1 MSKNLILPKK
11 KKAELENIENIEDM
25 IIQKMEHQKEGITPN
40 ISSDIIEEDIEEE
53 NPQRVNFM
61 MPRYLYDMMKGKL
74 KRKGDKMSNYLITL
88 VRKDLGDE

>member
-11 KKAELENIENIEDM
+11 KKTESANIENIEDL
-25 IIQKMEHQKEGITPN
+25 IIQKMETQKTDILENTEGEE
-40 ISSDIIEEDIEEE
+40 EED

-61 MPRYLYDMMKGKL
+61 MPRYLYGMMKGRL
-74 KRKGDKMSNYLITL
+74 KRKGDKMSNYLISL